1 MIQAEER
8 KWQDTYQD
16 ANVPLTLYEDSSV
29 DIVML
34 KIFDK
39 DALNPSPAKFV

>member
-1 MIQAEER
+1 MDSTVMIQAEER

-16 ANVPLTLYEDSSV
+16 ATVPLKLYEDSSV

-34 KIFDK
+34 KT
-39 DALNPSPAKFV
+39 L